1 MTIALK
7 RAMESVGKLPAVQ
20 QNAIASLLLEEAA
33 WQKSFTTSQDTL
45 AMLASEAE
53 VEYKSG
59 KTKPMNLK

>member
-1 MTIALK
+1 
-7 RAMESVGKLPAVQ
+7 MESVGKLPAVQ
-20 QNAIASLLLEEAA
+20 QNAIASLLSEEAA

-53 VEYKSG
+53 VEFKSG